1 MIRIQIIVSKELSFE
16 NHVLLNSLSTK
27 INMKQAVK
35 LIYVT
40 QELEQ
45 LDDKNYADSLWEIVA
60 NVNEQI
66 IEKVMEEERMCENI
80 FSLLEELG
88 EITEE
93 IKAVVIAEKDIS
105 KLKAW
110 HKIAAKVESIE
121 EFLEK
126 VQCFSTV

>member
-1 MIRIQIIVSKELSFE
+1 
-16 NHVLLNSLSTK
+16 
-27 INMKQAVK
+27 
-35 LIYVT
+35 
-40 QELEQ
+40 
-45 LDDKNYADSLWEIVA
+45 
-60 NVNEQI
+60 
-66 IEKVMEEERMCENI
+66 MCEYI

-126 VQCFSTV
+126 VQCFSTI